1 MNHSVTTPQEFNVV
15 LRSGLFKIT
24 AQDAEDAAWTALEL
38 SMEEN
43 DELLDVHFADQ
54 W

>member
-1 MNHSVTTPQEFNVV
+1 MEEFHVI
-15 LRSGLFKIT
+15 LRSGLFTIT
-24 AQDAEDAAWTALEL
+24 AQDAEHAAWSALEL
-38 SMEEN
+38 SQEEN

>member
-1 MNHSVTTPQEFNVV
+1 MSVTTLQEFNVV
-15 LRSGLFKIT
+15 LRSGLFKIV
-24 AQDAEDAAWTALEL
+24 AQDAEHAAWTALEL

-43 DELLDVHFADQ
+43 DELLDVHYADQ